1 MVLDAMSKS
10 YLQIKNKIYFYKFKN
25 NTFQRM
31 VYDLEKN
38 SQEEDQKNEIEDKDE
53 IIGIVFTEHDI

>member
-31 VYDLEKN
+31 VFDLEKN
-38 SQEEDQKNEIEDKDE
+38 SQKEEQKNEIEDKDE